1 MGLRVQ
7 PLLSLRQP
15 LPGWILTWDTS
26 HRVWSCS
33 QIPRPFFCPG
43 SGMLNSHSHTM
54 TANGE
59 MNGGHSSQTMVSGS
73 HCTPPPPYHADPSL
87 VRCVGRVRTWACAA
101 PPLPHLL
108 LTVGSCSGG
117 AALLVAL
124 FYSVFEL
131 LGCPQR
137 KTC

>member
-1 MGLRVQ
+1 
-7 PLLSLRQP
+7 
-15 LPGWILTWDTS
+15 
-26 HRVWSCS
+26 
-33 QIPRPFFCPG
+33 
-43 SGMLNSHSHTM
+43 MLNSHSHTM

-87 VRCVGRVRTWACAA
+87 VRCVGRVRTWVCVA

-108 LTVGSCSGG
+108 LTVASCSGG
-117 AALLVAL
+117 AVLHVAL
-124 FYSVFEL
+124 FYSVFEM

-137 KTC
+137 KIG